1 MSRKGGLPTGFRGAE
16 ASQPHLF
23 RNPLHKCCT
32 RKAKRLPLLCN
43 GRANYRCNY
52 LR

>member
-32 RKAKRLPLLCN
+32 RKAKGPTAFVQ
-43 GRANYRCNY
+43 RASK
-52 LR
+52 LSL

>member
-32 RKAKRLPLLCN
+32 RKAKRPTAFVQ
-43 GRANYRCNY
+43 RASK
-52 LR
+52 LSL